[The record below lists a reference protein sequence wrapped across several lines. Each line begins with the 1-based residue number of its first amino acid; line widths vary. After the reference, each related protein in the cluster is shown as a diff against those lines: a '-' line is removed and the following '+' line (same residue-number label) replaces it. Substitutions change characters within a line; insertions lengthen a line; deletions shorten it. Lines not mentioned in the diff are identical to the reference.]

1 MIICC
6 AIVNILFTVQYITSP
21 DGNGAK
27 ITVKK
32 RGKNIK
38 IFAWTGSGGA
48 GFNFCC
54 IYIDIPIK
62 QGQAPISKKEGG
74 SQGIN
79 PKILNIDVG
88 SLSDK
93 SLIQP
98 KKG

>member
-1 MIICC
+1 M
-6 AIVNILFTVQYITSP
+6 
-21 DGNGAK
+21 
-27 ITVKK
+27 TVKNK
-32 RGKNIK
+32 GKNIK
-38 IFAWTGSGGA
+38 ILACMGSGGA

-54 IYIDIPIK
+54 THMLTPIAT
-62 QGQAPISKKEGG
+62 GHTPINKKDGG

-79 PKILNIDVG
+79 PKRLNNEVG